1 MKIVEKLL
9 WCFFVLIMVAAF
21 CYGFLV
27 GLPSTIPAI
36 AMKSEKIT
44 EQKLRSALTDE
55 QETEL
60 DEMLKPTAVTTSGA
74 APRGRSQSEV
84 YRINKPLLER
94 LANIAECQRELMK
107 ASSAVQ
113 EDGGLKVFDIRSD
126 SLLERVGL
134 RENDILRSVNGI
146 ALDFGA
152 LGAVMD
158 SHSNS
163 LEKLRSGNPVVI
175 QIERRGTL
183 KALVIDPTGI

>member
-21 CYGFLV
+21 SYGFLV

-74 APRGRSQSEV
+74 APRGTFT
-84 YRINKPLLER
+84 I
-94 LANIAECQRELMK
+94 
-107 ASSAVQ
+107 
-113 EDGGLKVFDIRSD
+113 G
-126 SLLERVGL
+126 SL
-134 RENDILRSVNGI
+134 
-146 ALDFGA
+146 
-152 LGAVMD
+152 
-158 SHSNS
+158 SH
-163 LEKLRSGNPVVI
+163 
-175 QIERRGTL
+175 Q
-183 KALVIDPTGI
+183 